1 MRGSSQAEGV
11 RRENCILGPLRAEAM
26 EEGSPEGALI
36 MEVTPAGGDALMRR
50 GWCMGD
56 SPVRAP
62 LTCQNPLPPIP
73 FPFSPLTFQNPPS
86 HNPLP
91 LLSSYLSESPSQN
104 PLPLLSSYLPESPFP
119 FLINSTR
126 SRRLKSRED
135 SVCRDE
141 VTPAQSRETRK
152 EKRGRGDNGE

>member
-62 LTCQNPLPPIP
+62 LTC
-73 FPFSPLTFQNPPS
+73 QNPPS